1 MRPVAHAAQ
10 RLREAQKLGFAGAV
24 TGRLGKGDV
33 PSGIAVGEYAELADL
48 IGKIAARAQRHAA
61 E

>member
-1 MRPVAHAAQ
+1 VAHAAQ
-10 RLREAQKLGFAGAV
+10 RLREAQKLGFLGAV

-33 PSGIAVGEYAELADL
+33 PNGIAVGEYAELAEL
-48 IGKIAARAQRHAA
+48 IGRIAARGQRQAA